1 MNRLSLAIKHNS
13 STAGGPSSGGNAS
26 YGRGVWLRVLQSWV
40 LTYSPCFVSFQSNL
54 IRKRKQPA
62 VMFVVN
68 KRILDTDLV
77 EIHVGKGHAFQ
88 K

>member
-1 MNRLSLAIKHNS
+1 MVKGFAVVGPYLLSLLRFIAII
-13 STAGGPSSGGNAS
+13 
-26 YGRGVWLRVLQSWV
+26 
-40 LTYSPCFVSFQSNL
+40 F

-77 EIHVGKGHAFQ
+77 EIHDGKGHAFQ